1 MQMRM
6 CKSKSW
12 CAKEQKNKN
21 KYGDE
26 VGSWLDGLFTDG
38 LCTAANI
45 QSIYILYVGGIE
57 DLHCTV
63 GDHYAV
69 LIL

>member
-6 CKSKSW
+6 CNEKYW

-21 KYGDE
+21 KNGDE

-38 LCTAANI
+38 LMGCVQLQRSVSCSDSRCLKLMREI
-45 QSIYILYVGGIE
+45 
-57 DLHCTV
+57 
-63 GDHYAV
+63 
-69 LIL
+69 